1 MLEKIKFLLTKKQ
14 KKQCILLFI
23 VSIFAS
29 FFELIGIGSI
39 PVFALIIVDLN
50 LLNSKLPS
58 FIDSNLLD
66 QFSHNQIALFGAVA
80 LTAIFLLKN
89 LYLVLMVYFQGKVTQ
104 AMRSSLGLRLFKSYI
119 RASYVFHLQRNPSE
133 LLRGVSTDVSNTTD
147 LIMSIIVLCRE
158 IVLLLLI
165 FALLFYADP
174 LISFSVFLFLTLFVG
189 LFFSFSKKKLK
200 IIGKMIQFFSGNQ
213 IKIVNQGFGA
223 IKEVKILNKEKYVEE
238 IFKQN
243 IGEIEK
249 NLFVQTCN
257 SLAIEGIDKIMS
269 RYTRLLLFLDL

>member
-1 MLEKIKFLLTKKQ
+1 
-14 KKQCILLFI
+14 
-23 VSIFAS
+23 
-29 FFELIGIGSI
+29 
-39 PVFALIIVDLN
+39 
-50 LLNSKLPS
+50 
-58 FIDSNLLD
+58 
-66 QFSHNQIALFGAVA
+66 
-80 LTAIFLLKN
+80 
-89 LYLVLMVYFQGKVTQ
+89 MVYFQGKVTQ
-104 AMRSSLGLRLFKSYI
+104 AMRSNLGLRLFKSYI

-189 LFFSFSKKKLK
+189 LVFSFSKKKLK

-249 NLFVQTCN
+249 NLFLNYFLTAMPRLFLEVTSVITVVVISTISIFKYASISAMIPLITLLAISAVRLIPAFGALAM
-257 SLAIEGIDKIMS
+257 SLATIRGKIPALEFVTKEISELEKTHVALDQKKSEKEGNL
-269 RYTRLLLFLDL
+269 TRRF